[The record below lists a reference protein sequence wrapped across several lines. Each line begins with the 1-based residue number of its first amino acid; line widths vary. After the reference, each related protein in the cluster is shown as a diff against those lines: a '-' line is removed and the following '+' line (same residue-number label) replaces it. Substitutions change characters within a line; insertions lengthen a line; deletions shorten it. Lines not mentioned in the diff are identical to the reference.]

1 MELIRGGGGGGGI
14 RCRELREE
22 PGVGCMISGGA
33 GGGARGGAGSYGGA
47 GGRVPACRWP
57 DKLLTA

>member
-22 PGVGCMISGGA
+22 PGVGCMISGRGGRRSSGWRRVVWRSGREGA
-33 GGGARGGAGSYGGA
+33 G
-47 GGRVPACRWP
+47 VPLALISC
-57 DKLLTA
+57 